1 MDGKTEGSLE
11 KACEGGLLGG
21 NLESNKARWGM
32 GSTLNLF
39 AQCNYSGLIMFLAP
53 SRFDSK
59 AEQPT

>member
-39 AQCNYSGLIMFLAP
+39 AQCNYSGLIMFFSAKQV
-53 SRFDSK
+53 R
-59 AEQPT
+59 Q